1 MTIIMYGSA
10 YSTSTTRIIRSSMR
24 PPRYPAVAPYVTP
37 MTSDTSVEINPTI
50 SEMRPP
56 SSTRARMSRP
66 ALSVPIGCVHENDP
80 SGVVNGGIARMSAA
94 SRGM

>member
-1 MTIIMYGSA
+1 M
-10 YSTSTTRIIRSSMR
+10 
-24 PPRYPAVAPYVTP
+24 P
-37 MTSDTSVEINPTI
+37 MMSETSVEMMPTI

-80 SGVVNGGIARMSAA
+80 SGAVSGGSEIS
-94 SRGM
+94 SFGSLGM